1 MLEGTLQ
8 PIVIFFGLTN
18 SLATF
23 QVMMNDLL
31 RNMIEV
37 GDMVAF
43 VDNVM
48 VRMETKEGHDEIIEE
63 VLRRIAENNL
73 FVKPKKC
80 MCKVGEV
87 GFLGVMIK
95 PDKVKMQKK
104 KIQGVMNQ
112 LVPRSIKDVQKFLQL
127 ANYYKWFAK
136 DFTGIA
142 KPIYE
147 MIRKEVK

>member
-1 MLEGTLQ
+1 MLEGALE

-23 QVMMNDLL
+23 QVMMNLL

-37 GDMVAF
+37 GDRAAF

-48 VRMETKEGHDEIIEE
+48 VGIETKKGYNEIIEE

-80 MCKVGEV
+80 MYKVGEV
-87 GFLGVMIK
+87 GFLKVMIK
-95 PDKVKMQKK
+95 PDIVKMEKK
-104 KIQGVMNQ
+104 KI
-112 LVPRSIKDVQKFLQL
+112 
-127 ANYYKWFAK
+127 
-136 DFTGIA
+136 
-142 KPIYE
+142 
-147 MIRKEVK
+147 